1 MSSGLDFPSH
11 EHEKMFFQPNQLA
24 YAKKIGVEKNAGLK
38 FEYNNVNSM
47 LLGDILFQVTGK
59 KADVLFEERI
69 LQIIGIQRQIK
80 FLLMKVIMF
89 LLVIIIVKTKMVL
102 FPKLK

>member
-11 EHEKMFFQPNQLA
+11 EHEKMFFQTDHLGLCQA
-24 YAKKIGVEKNAGLK
+24 VGVEKEAGQK

-59 KADVLFEERI
+59 KPMFFL
-69 LQIIGIQRQIK
+69 RQD
-80 FLLMKVIMF
+80 F
-89 LLVIIIVKTKMVL
+89 KTIRNK
-102 FPKLK
+102 